1 MPTRLLA
8 LVAAVAMVAG
18 AVFVR
23 GRLDQR
29 EEDKVDRPQLHCVTE
44 LLDVCRALGAGS
56 TEIDVILQSAGDTID
71 LVTALQGDKGID
83 AWLTIEPWAD
93 MAEQARRTRSLPDLF
108 ERERLLIGRSPV
120 GAAVWPDRLEAMKA
134 QCKTDLTWKC
144 LGQVAAKKQ
153 WAAVEGGKANPNW
166 GPVKV
171 GLANAEDHAVA
182 LTILA
187 AATQDYF
194 GGRTDLSSADLE
206 DPAFQDWLTALKD
219 TAPTSQRSFNE
230 VLAAGPSVADVHAS
244 TEAEVLRPLNASAR
258 LPKPVLIYPSPVMT
272 ADLVLVTVPGR
283 AGDRLREIVGEKVR
297 KDVADAGWRVAGE
310 QVQKGATLPIPAGNG
325 LPDEGF
331 LAALRLAWKA
341 A

>member
-18 AVFVR
+18 AMFVR

-44 LLDVCRALGAGS
+44 LLDVCRALGTAS

-71 LVTALQGDKGID
+71 LITALEGDKGID

-93 MAEQARRTRSLPDLF
+93 MAEQARRARSLPDLF
-108 ERERLLIGRSPV
+108 ERERLPIGRSPV
-120 GAAVWPDRLEAMKA
+120 GAAVWPDRLQAMTTH
-134 QCKTDLTWKC
+134 CKTPNLTWKC

-153 WAAVEGGKANPNW
+153 WADVTGGNAIW

-171 GLANAEDHAVA
+171 GLANAEDHPVA

-206 DPAFQDWLTALKD
+206 DPGFQDWLTALKD
-219 TAPTSQRSFNE
+219 TAPTAQRSFNE

-244 TEAEVLRPLNASAR
+244 TEAEVLGPLNASAR

-272 ADLVLVTVPGR
+272 ADLVLVTVAGR
-283 AGDRLREIVGEKVR
+283 AGDRLREIVEDEVR
-297 KDVADAGWRVAGE
+297 KDMAEAGWRVEGE
-310 QVQKGATLPIPAGNG
+310 QVPKGATLPIPAGNG
-325 LPDEGF
+325 LPDAGF